1 MATDF
6 TYTPRSLH
14 SLDKPLVITLDAA
27 INVAQRSITSD
38 SLSSLAKT
46 VPNLQGTDSL
56 TNRRRAITA
65 YLLEKAAHRVLEG
78 RETELLRDV
87 HYIPA
92 AQSDILSAGKLQED
106 GWIVDLPQCTV
117 RKGKIKLDIVYQ
129 GVLPYVQIR
138 TTSPSA
144 YPSTSSRRT
153 DDKGRIDGTETAT
166 ATALIVHGPGGA
178 QPLRS
183 GKRPSSTTSLRG
195 DLKAYKPT
203 RLSSYLAGLVDSFP
217 L

>member
-1 MATDF
+1 M
-6 TYTPRSLH
+6 
-14 SLDKPLVITLDAA
+14 
-27 INVAQRSITSD
+27 
-38 SLSSLAKT
+38 
-46 VPNLQGTDSL
+46 
-56 TNRRRAITA
+56 
-65 YLLEKAAHRVLEG
+65 LEG

-217 L
+217 CNHTFPLPGTGIPD